1 MYKKE
6 IIAAVIACLAIL
18 GTGCEQGRTIVVES
32 SELADDIGMRQAAL
46 YRGIESVLDQVD
58 FTRYNGRR
66 VKLVVDE
73 PAKAKEAL
81 DKSGMTCYLQE
92 VLALNLD
99 SRSGTLASISAQMA
113 ERGVNVSSIYFT
125 TPAGASKSQAIL
137 CVSDIETALA
147 ALKK

>member
-1 MYKKE
+1 MRKLKQISVALENQPGELTSLCSRLKRKK
-6 IIAAVIACLAIL
+6 VNIL
-18 GTGCEQGRTIVVES
+18 GICAPEGFGTMQ
-32 SELADDIGMRQAAL
+32 
-46 YRGIESVLDQVD
+46 
-58 FTRYNGRR
+58 
-66 VKLVVDE
+66 VKLIVDE

-92 VLALNLD
+92 VLALDVD

-125 TPAGASKSQAIL
+125 TPAGASKSRAVL
-137 CVSDIETALA
+137 CVSDIETAMA